1 MSVQT
6 MPGAGEDAAPY
17 IVDAAG
23 DILLICDRILE
34 MTNADSPY
42 SMSCDQMS
50 IAMDT
55 NSIGFLAKEIMA
67 EANGVAAMRRRLES
81 GEGAGDGR

>member
-34 MTNADSPY
+34 LANADSPY
-42 SMSCDQMS
+42 SMSCDQMAV
-50 IAMDT
+50 AMGA
-55 NSIGFLAKEIMA
+55 NSIGVLAKEIMA

>member
-1 MSVQT
+1 MST
-6 MPGAGEDAAPY
+6 EKMPSAGEDAAPY

-23 DILLICDRILE
+23 DILLICDRIRE
-34 MTNADSPY
+34 MTNANAPY
-42 SMSCDQMS
+42 SMSCDQMAIATAVAS
-50 IAMDT
+50 IDL
-55 NSIGFLAKEIMA
+55 LAKEIMS

>member
-1 MSVQT
+1 MSAQT
-6 MPGAGEDAAPY
+6 MPGAG
-17 IVDAAG
+17 VDAAG

-42 SMSCDQMS
+42 SMSCNQMS

-81 GEGAGDGR
+81 GEGEADGR

>member
-1 MSVQT
+1 MSAQT

-42 SMSCDQMS
+42 SMSCDQMAV
-50 IAMDT
+50 AMDA

-67 EANGVAAMRRRLES
+67 EANGLTAMRRRLEAE
-81 GEGAGDGR
+81 GGGAGE

>member
-1 MSVQT
+1 MSAQT

-34 MTNADSPY
+34 MANADSPY
-42 SMSCDQMS
+42 SMSCDQMT
-50 IAMDT
+50 IATDA
-55 NSIGFLAKEIMA
+55 NSIGVLAKEIMA
-67 EANGVAAMRRRLES
+67 EANGLAAMRRRLE
-81 GEGAGDGR
+81 AGDGGTRG

>member
-1 MSVQT
+1 MRAQT

-23 DILLICDRILE
+23 DILAVCDRILE

-42 SMSCDQMS
+42 SMSCDQMV
-50 IAMDT
+50 IAWDAT
-55 NSIGFLAKEIMA
+55 SIGFFAKEIMA
-67 EANGVAAMRRRLES
+67 EANGLAAMRRRLES
-81 GEGAGDGR
+81 GDGGAGE

>member
-1 MSVQT
+1 MST
-6 MPGAGEDAAPY
+6 ERLPGAGEDAAPY

-23 DILLICDRILE
+23 DILAVCDRILE

-42 SMSCDQMS
+42 SMSCDQMA

-67 EANGVAAMRRRLES
+67 EANGLTSMRRRMEA
-81 GEGAGDGR
+81 GEGVDDGR

>member
-1 MSVQT
+1 MST
-6 MPGAGEDAAPY
+6 EKMPGEGEDAAPY

-34 MTNADSPY
+34 MTNANAPY

-50 IAMDT
+50 IATDT
-55 NSIGFLAKEIMA
+55 NSIGLLAKEIMA
-67 EANGVAAMRRRLES
+67 EANGLAAMRRRLES
-81 GEGAGDGR
+81 GDGGAGE

>member
-1 MSVQT
+1 
-6 MPGAGEDAAPY
+6 MPSAGEDAAPY

-42 SMSCDQMS
+42 SMSCDQMAFS
-50 IAMDT
+50 PHT
-55 NSIGFLAKEIMA
+55 RG
-67 EANGVAAMRRRLES
+67 
-81 GEGAGDGR
+81 

>member
-1 MSVQT
+1 MST
-6 MPGAGEDAAPY
+6 EKMPGAGEDAAPY

-42 SMSCDQMS
+42 SMSCNQMS

-55 NSIGFLAKEIMA
+55 NSIGFLAKEIMS

-81 GEGAGDGR
+81 GEGSADAQ

>member
-1 MSVQT
+1 MSAKT

-23 DILLICDRILE
+23 DILAVCDRILE

-42 SMSCDQMS
+42 SMSCDQMA
-50 IAMDT
+50 IATDT
-55 NSIGFLAKEIMA
+55 NSIGLIAKKIMA
-67 EANGVAAMRRRLES
+67 EANGLRAMQHRLEE
-81 GEGAGDGR
+81 GEGSAGE

>member
-1 MSVQT
+1 MSAQT

-34 MTNADSPY
+34 MTNAASPY
-42 SMSCDQMS
+42 SMSCNQMS
-50 IAMDT
+50 IAMHA
-55 NSIGFLAKEIMA
+55 NSIGLLAKKIMA
-67 EANGVAAMRRRLES
+67 EANGLAAMRRSLEAAPGAD
-81 GEGAGDGR
+81 GE

>member
-1 MSVQT
+1 MSAQT

-34 MTNADSPY
+34 MANADSPY
-42 SMSCDQMS
+42 SMSCNQMT
-50 IAMDT
+50 IATDA
-55 NSIGFLAKEIMA
+55 NNIGLIAKKIMA
-67 EANGVAAMRRRLES
+67 EANGLRAMQRRLE
-81 GEGAGDGR
+81 EGDGGTRG

>member
-1 MSVQT
+1 MSAQT
-6 MPGAGEDAAPY
+6 MPGAGEAAAPY

-42 SMSCDQMS
+42 SMSCDQMA
-50 IAMDT
+50 IAMHAD
-55 NSIGFLAKEIMA
+55 SIVFLAKAILA
-67 EANGVAAMRRRLES
+67 EANGVAAMRRRLEAGPGAD
-81 GEGAGDGR
+81 GE

>member
-1 MSVQT
+1 MSAQT

-34 MTNADSPY
+34 MTNANSPY
-42 SMSCDQMS
+42 SMSCDQMA
-50 IAMDT
+50 IAMDA
-55 NSIGFLAKEIMA
+55 NSIGVLAKEIMA
-67 EANGVAAMRRRLES
+67 EANGLAAMRRRMEAE
-81 GEGAGDGR
+81 EGAGDGQ

>member
-1 MSVQT
+1 MSAQT

-23 DILLICDRILE
+23 DILAVCDRILE
-34 MTNADSPY
+34 MTNASSPY
-42 SMSCDQMS
+42 SMSCDQMA
-50 IAMDT
+50 IAMNT

-67 EANGVAAMRRRLES
+67 EANGLAAMRRRLES
-81 GEGAGDGR
+81 GDGGAGE

>member
-1 MSVQT
+1 MSAQT

-23 DILLICDRILE
+23 DILAVCDRILE

-42 SMSCDQMS
+42 SMSCNQMS
-50 IAMDT
+50 IAMDA

-67 EANGVAAMRRRLES
+67 EANGLAAMRRRMEA
-81 GEGAGDGR
+81 GEGADGGR